1 MPGEEQ
7 ITKVLDANGE
17 WHQGGIPGQMSELDV
32 TKEGGHV
39 TGHTDHS
46 RPKRES
52 QTTGRSAP
60 KSKAMDLN
68 QIIGRT
74 AGTKAGAAK
83 GGKAPAAEPD
93 VKAGKQAAPR
103 ARGSKVTKAGADG
116 EASAPAH
123 VPEASPKHPLDA
135 DGHVATKDAMEAYDK
150 KLPYLTIE
158 YNGMQLHFTQG
169 DIATARAMPDSELG
183 DADRA
188 MLSYADKVE
197 AEQRAEAARREQIDA
212 EAAAA
217 QEKSDADAAPP
228 KEQSDTGAGPQVG
241 AEDESR
247 GPETGGN
254 AYVAAAGAEVPPVTQ
269 SATVAIEGASH
280 IAVGDVGSQQSAE
293 QPSVTVQGHDEAASQ
308 PSSDLHRSTRQL
320 DLSGSAPV
328 SLSASEQV
336 ASSAAETWAREHGPA
351 SIERVPLKRVSV
363 QDICAACN
371 ASLNDLRAAIEP
383 AAPMSSVTITVEEED
398 YSIFVYCISRMGEDR
413 TYLLGMGPNI
423 AYGRIRG
430 SVLSDCNNRFG
441 IDGTCAW
448 VDEMT
453 WVIRRTDL

>member
-46 RPKRES
+46 RPKREG
-52 QTTGRSAP
+52 QTTGRPAP
-60 KSKAMDLN
+60 NSKAMDLN

-74 AGTKAGAAK
+74 AGTKAGTAK
-83 GGKAPAAEPD
+83 GGKAATAEPD
-93 VKAGKQAAPR
+93 VKAGKQTSPR
-103 ARGSKVTKAGADG
+103 ARRPKATKVGTDG
-116 EASAPAH
+116 EVPAPAPA
-123 VPEASPKHPLDA
+123 PEAPPKHPLDA

-169 DIATARAMPDSELG
+169 DITTARAMPDSELG

-217 QEKSDADAAPP
+217 KAKTDAEAAPP

-247 GPETGGN
+247 GSGTGSN
-254 AYVAAAGAEVPPVTQ
+254 ISAAAAETEVPPAFQ
-269 SATVAIEGASH
+269 SAQAIAEEINRA
-280 IAVGDVGSQQSAE
+280 AVGSADFQQPVE
-293 QPSVTVQGHDEAASQ
+293 QSSVIVQGHDEAAPQS
-308 PSSDLHRSTRQL
+308 SSDSHRPTRRL

-328 SLSASEQV
+328 SLSVSEQV
-336 ASSAAETWAREHGPA
+336 AGSAAETWAQEHGPA

-363 QDICAACN
+363 QDICAACS
-371 ASLNDLRAAIEP
+371 ASLNDLRAAIGP
-383 AAPMSSVTITVEEED
+383 AAPMSFVTITAEEED
-398 YSIFVYCISRMGEDR
+398 HSIFVYCISRVGEDR

-423 AYGRIRG
+423 AYGRIRS